1 MKKFITLLVLVL
13 AFTAN
18 AMSQITTAGKPETIA
33 SFRMGTCKLVKTGD
47 QYKIS
52 GQTKDNRFLR
62 MNVELGDKE
71 KAAALLRSM
80 VDYEAS
86 RNEQVALNNSTE
98 NFAIWVGT
106 ALSMTMTTSANA
118 PCMAIRYWA
127 DLRKSIR
134 SLRCP

>member
-1 MKKFITLLVLVL
+1 MKKLITLLVLVL

-18 AMSQITTAGKPETIA
+18 AMSQITTVGKPETIA

-52 GQTKDNRFLR
+52 GQTKDNRFLS
-62 MNVELGDKE
+62 MNVGLGDKE

-106 ALSMTMTTSANA
+106 AFGGWEITDTVGVDRIAVSKGELKKMLK
-118 PCMAIRYWA
+118 AIE
-127 DLRKSIR
+127 K
-134 SLRCP
+134 

>member
-1 MKKFITLLVLVL
+1 MKKLITLLVLVL

-18 AMSQITTAGKPETIA
+18 AISQITTAGKPETIA

-52 GQTKDNRFLR
+52 GQTKDNRFIR

-98 NFAIWVGT
+98 NFAIWVGAAFGGWEIT
-106 ALSMTMTTSANA
+106 DTVGADRIAVSKGELKKMLK
-118 PCMAIRYWA
+118 AIE
-127 DLRKSIR
+127 K
-134 SLRCP
+134 

>member
-1 MKKFITLLVLVL
+1 MKKLITLLVLVL

-18 AMSQITTAGKPETIA
+18 AMSQITTVGKPETIA

-106 ALSMTMTTSANA
+106 AFGGWEITDTVGVDRIAVSKGELKKMLK
-118 PCMAIRYWA
+118 AIE
-127 DLRKSIR
+127 K
-134 SLRCP
+134 

>member
-33 SFRMGTCKLVKTGD
+33 SFRMGTCKLVK
-47 QYKIS
+47 
-52 GQTKDNRFLR
+52 TKDNRFLR

-106 ALSMTMTTSANA
+106 AFGGWEITDTVGADRIAVSKGELKKMLK
-118 PCMAIRYWA
+118 AIE
-127 DLRKSIR
+127 K
-134 SLRCP
+134 

>member
-18 AMSQITTAGKPETIA
+18 AMSQITTVGKPETIA

-98 NFAIWVGT
+98 NFAIWVGPVFGGWEIT
-106 ALSMTMTTSANA
+106 DTVGADRIAVSKGELKKMLK
-118 PCMAIRYWA
+118 AIE
-127 DLRKSIR
+127 K
-134 SLRCP
+134 

>member
-98 NFAIWVGT
+98 NFAIWVGAAFGGWEIT
-106 ALSMTMTTSANA
+106 DTVGADRIAVSKGELKKMLK
-118 PCMAIRYWA
+118 AIE
-127 DLRKSIR
+127 K
-134 SLRCP
+134 

>member
-1 MKKFITLLVLVL
+1 MKKLITLLVLVL

-18 AMSQITTAGKPETIA
+18 AISQITTAGKPETIA

-52 GQTKDNRFLR
+52 GQTKDNRFIR

-98 NFAIWVGT
+98 NFAIWVGVAFGGWEIT
-106 ALSMTMTTSANA
+106 DTVGADRIAVSKGELKKMLK
-118 PCMAIRYWA
+118 AIE
-127 DLRKSIR
+127 K
-134 SLRCP
+134 

>member
-18 AMSQITTAGKPETIA
+18 ALSQITAAGKPETIA

-98 NFAIWVGT
+98 NFAIWVGVAFGGWEIT
-106 ALSMTMTTSANA
+106 DTVGADRIAVSKGELKKMLK
-118 PCMAIRYWA
+118 AIE
-127 DLRKSIR
+127 K
-134 SLRCP
+134 

>member
-1 MKKFITLLVLVL
+1 MKKFITLLVLFSL
-13 AFTAN
+13 AFTEN

-62 MNVELGDKE
+62 MIVGLGDKE
-71 KAAALLRSM
+71 KAAVLLRSM

-86 RNEQVALNNSTE
+86 LNEQVALNNPTE

-106 ALSMTMTTSANA
+106 AFGGWEITDTLGVDRIAVSKGELKKMLK
-118 PCMAIRYWA
+118 AIE
-127 DLRKSIR
+127 K
-134 SLRCP
+134 

>member
-18 AMSQITTAGKPETIA
+18 AMSQITTAGKLETIA

-98 NFAIWVGT
+98 NFAIWVGAAFGGWEIT
-106 ALSMTMTTSANA
+106 DTVGADRIAVSKGELKKMLK
-118 PCMAIRYWA
+118 AIE
-127 DLRKSIR
+127 K
-134 SLRCP
+134 

>member
-1 MKKFITLLVLVL
+1 MKKLITLLVLVL

-18 AMSQITTAGKPETIA
+18 AMSQITTTGKPETIA

-62 MNVELGDKE
+62 MNVELGNKE

-98 NFAIWVGT
+98 NFAIWVGAAFGGWEIT
-106 ALSMTMTTSANA
+106 DTVGADRIAVSKGELKKMLK
-118 PCMAIRYWA
+118 AIE
-127 DLRKSIR
+127 K
-134 SLRCP
+134 

>member
-98 NFAIWVGT
+98 NFAIWVGVAFGGWEIT
-106 ALSMTMTTSANA
+106 DTVGADRIAVSKGELKKMLK
-118 PCMAIRYWA
+118 AIE
-127 DLRKSIR
+127 K
-134 SLRCP
+134 

>member
-13 AFTAN
+13 AFAVN
-18 AMSQITTAGKPETIA
+18 AMSQITSAGKPETIA
-33 SFRMGTCKLVKTGD
+33 SFRMGTCKLVKTGG

-106 ALSMTMTTSANA
+106 AFGGWEITDTVGADRIAVSKGELKKMLK
-118 PCMAIRYWA
+118 AIE
-127 DLRKSIR
+127 K
-134 SLRCP
+134 

>member
-98 NFAIWVGT
+98 NFAVWVGAAFGGWEIT
-106 ALSMTMTTSANA
+106 DTVGADRIAVSKGELKKMLK
-118 PCMAIRYWA
+118 AIE
-127 DLRKSIR
+127 K
-134 SLRCP
+134 

>member
-1 MKKFITLLVLVL
+1 MKKLITLLVLVL

-18 AMSQITTAGKPETIA
+18 AISQITTAGKPETIA

-52 GQTKDNRFLR
+52 GQTKDNRFIR

-80 VDYEAS
+80 VDYEAG

-98 NFAIWVGT
+98 NFAVWVGVAFGGWEIT
-106 ALSMTMTTSANA
+106 DTVGADRIAVSKGELKKMLK
-118 PCMAIRYWA
+118 AIE
-127 DLRKSIR
+127 K
-134 SLRCP
+134 

>member
-18 AMSQITTAGKPETIA
+18 AISQITTAGKPETIA

-52 GQTKDNRFLR
+52 GQTKDNRFTR

-98 NFAIWVGT
+98 NFAIWVGVAFGGWEIT
-106 ALSMTMTTSANA
+106 DTVGADRIAVSKGELKKMLK
-118 PCMAIRYWA
+118 AIE
-127 DLRKSIR
+127 K
-134 SLRCP
+134 

>member
-52 GQTKDNRFLR
+52 GLTKDNGFLR
-62 MNVELGDKE
+62 MNVWLGDKE

-98 NFAIWVGT
+98 NFAIWVGAAFGGWEIT
-106 ALSMTMTTSANA
+106 DTVGADRIAVSKGELKKMLK
-118 PCMAIRYWA
+118 AIE
-127 DLRKSIR
+127 K
-134 SLRCP
+134 

>member
-18 AMSQITTAGKPETIA
+18 ALSQITTAGKPETIA

-86 RNEQVALNNSTE
+86 RNEQVALNNSAE
-98 NFAIWVGT
+98 NFAIWVGVAFGGWEIT
-106 ALSMTMTTSANA
+106 DTVGADRIAVSKGELKKMLK
-118 PCMAIRYWA
+118 AIE
-127 DLRKSIR
+127 K
-134 SLRCP
+134 

>member
-18 AMSQITTAGKPETIA
+18 ALSQITAAGKPETIA

-98 NFAIWVGT
+98 NFAIWVGAAFGGWEIT
-106 ALSMTMTTSANA
+106 DTVGADRIAVSKGELKKMLK
-118 PCMAIRYWA
+118 AIE
-127 DLRKSIR
+127 K
-134 SLRCP
+134 

>member
-1 MKKFITLLVLVL
+1 
-13 AFTAN
+13 
-18 AMSQITTAGKPETIA
+18 MSQITTAGKPETIA

-86 RNEQVALNNSTE
+86 RNERVALNNSTE

-106 ALSMTMTTSANA
+106 AFGGWEITDTVGADRIAVSKGELKKMLK
-118 PCMAIRYWA
+118 AIE
-127 DLRKSIR
+127 K
-134 SLRCP
+134 

>member
-1 MKKFITLLVLVL
+1 MKKLITLLVLVL

-98 NFAIWVGT
+98 NFAIWVGAAFGGWEIT
-106 ALSMTMTTSANA
+106 DTVGADRIAVSKGELKKMLK
-118 PCMAIRYWA
+118 AIE
-127 DLRKSIR
+127 K
-134 SLRCP
+134 

>member
-18 AMSQITTAGKPETIA
+18 ALSQITTAGKPETIA

-52 GQTKDNRFLR
+52 GQTKDNRFIR

-98 NFAIWVGT
+98 NFAIWVGVAFGGWEIT
-106 ALSMTMTTSANA
+106 DTVGADRIAVSKGELKKMLK
-118 PCMAIRYWA
+118 AIE
-127 DLRKSIR
+127 K
-134 SLRCP
+134 

>member
-1 MKKFITLLVLVL
+1 MKKLITLLVLVL

-18 AMSQITTAGKPETIA
+18 AISQITTVGKPETIA

-106 ALSMTMTTSANA
+106 AFGGWEITDTVGVDRISVSKGELKKMLK
-118 PCMAIRYWA
+118 AIE
-127 DLRKSIR
+127 K
-134 SLRCP
+134 

>member
-1 MKKFITLLVLVL
+1 MKKLITLLVLVL

-98 NFAIWVGT
+98 NFAIWVGVAFGGWEIT
-106 ALSMTMTTSANA
+106 DTVGADRIAVSKGELKKMLK
-118 PCMAIRYWA
+118 AIE
-127 DLRKSIR
+127 K
-134 SLRCP
+134 

>member
-1 MKKFITLLVLVL
+1 MKKLITLLVLVL

-52 GQTKDNRFLR
+52 GQTKDNRFLS

-106 ALSMTMTTSANA
+106 AFGGWEITDTVGAYRIAVSKGELKKMLK
-118 PCMAIRYWA
+118 AIE
-127 DLRKSIR
+127 K
-134 SLRCP
+134 